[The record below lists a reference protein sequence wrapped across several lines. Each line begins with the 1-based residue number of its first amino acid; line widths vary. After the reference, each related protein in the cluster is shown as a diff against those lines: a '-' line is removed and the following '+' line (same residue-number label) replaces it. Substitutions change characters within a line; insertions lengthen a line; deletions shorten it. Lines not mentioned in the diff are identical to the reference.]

1 MAAGDNYKKM
11 MAVIDSVF
19 ETRHDPDQLQVTP
32 KQMKKL
38 LAIHPSALT
47 EKATN
52 EGPVIWVLI
61 IPTTEVVMREFIA
74 GSITEKQLLEKT
86 ESGISYDCLYLC
98 SATTLPEYR
107 GKGDTKRLCIDAITS
122 IRKDHLIKTLFV
134 WPFTNEGEKL
144 ATSIA
149 KECGLEL
156 LTKETQ

>member
-11 MAVIDSVF
+11 MSVIDSVF

-38 LAIHPSALT
+38 QAIHPSALS
-47 EKATN
+47 EKATI
-52 EGPVIWVLI
+52 EGPVIWVLM
-61 IPTTEVVMREFIA
+61 IPTTELVMHEFIA
-74 GSITEKQLLEKT
+74 GTITEKQLLEKT
-86 ESGISYDCLYLC
+86 EPGISYHCLYLC

-107 GKGDTKRLCIDAITS
+107 GKGDTRRLCMDVIAN
-122 IRKDHLIKTLFV
+122 IRKDHFIKTLFV

-149 KECGLEL
+149 KECGLDL
-156 LTKETQ
+156 LTKKT